1 MTNEELISKYYD
13 GNMQALYDLYEQ
25 NVGFIHS
32 VAAAVAKDYKNY
44 LRFSDT
50 FEDLVQVGCLT
61 FFEKLKAKNMT
72 QQGQSA
78 DISYSP
84 TSICNAG
91 VY

>member
-50 FEDLVQVGCLT
+50 FEDLV
-61 FFEKLKAKNMT
+61 
-72 QQGQSA
+72 
-78 DISYSP
+78 
-84 TSICNAG
+84 
-91 VY
+91 

>member
-25 NVGFIHS
+25 NVGFIQS

-50 FEDLVQVGCLT
+50 FEGLDVL
-61 FFEKLKAKNMT
+61 
-72 QQGQSA
+72 
-78 DISYSP
+78 
-84 TSICNAG
+84 
-91 VY
+91 